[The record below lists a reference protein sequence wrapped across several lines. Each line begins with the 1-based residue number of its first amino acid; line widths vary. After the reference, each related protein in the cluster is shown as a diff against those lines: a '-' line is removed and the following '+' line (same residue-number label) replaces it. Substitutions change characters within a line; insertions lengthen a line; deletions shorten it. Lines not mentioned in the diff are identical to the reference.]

1 MVGVMS
7 VMDFTNLLNVYVDVD
22 VDVDVDSQTNNE
34 CLIFHD
40 KAFRAD
46 YILRTTTAEPIL
58 VMREF

>member
-22 VDVDVDSQTNNE
+22 VDSQTINE
-34 CLIFHD
+34 CLIFHN

-46 YILRTTTAEPIL
+46 YISRTTTAESIL

>member
-1 MVGVMS
+1 MS
-7 VMDFTNLLNVYVDVD
+7 VIDFTNLLNVYVD

-34 CLIFHD
+34 CLIFHN

-46 YILRTTTAEPIL
+46 YISRTTTAEPIL

>member
-1 MVGVMS
+1 MS

-22 VDVDVDSQTNNE
+22 VDSQTNNE
-34 CLIFHD
+34 CLIFHN

-46 YILRTTTAEPIL
+46 YISRTTTAEPIL